1 MPAKDL
7 EQALTEA
14 RNTLTADRL
23 DMSFGELIN
32 MYDSGELIIDP
43 EFQRY
48 FRWEIEQRTRFIES
62 ILCGIPVPLYSWQKT
77 RTANG
82 KLLMVFRG

>member
-1 MPAKDL
+1 MSTTELDH
-7 EQALTEA
+7 ALTEA

-48 FRWEIEQRTRFIES
+48 FRWGVEQRNS
-62 ILCGIPVPLYSWQKT
+62 IH
-77 RTANG
+77 
-82 KLLMVFRG
+82 

>member
-1 MPAKDL
+1 MTLASTNSMTATDL

-32 MYDSGELIIDP
+32 MYDSGEL
-43 EFQRY
+43 R
-48 FRWEIEQRTRFIES
+48 
-62 ILCGIPVPLYSWQKT
+62 
-77 RTANG
+77 
-82 KLLMVFRG
+82 KL